1 MTQHHGGSRPDDL
14 PEILRAIAD
23 DAAASRLAGSPP
35 DDEFVIG
42 VRRRATAV
50 RRRRNARQGMV
61 AAVCVAAV
69 GVGGVVIAQN
79 VGTGGGAIAPA
90 TTSVATSEPTSGAFP
105 LCGAAV
111 PGDWAAG
118 DVRLVSQA
126 HLDEDGMMLS
136 ASRPGDAPFATDVT
150 LSELIPLMVLND
162 GEETVTVGST
172 GYATV
177 VLVKDGMVVAGP
189 GMTPE
194 PYTEPTVE
202 PGGAVPVT
210 ATLPDPC
217 DGEPIADGQYEAYA
231 ILDAQVGATGGE
243 PAATQVVGGPWLLEV
258 GASETPGGMMALQC
272 DDEVSE
278 VPRWV
283 DPIHLDVTLP
293 QGPAVAGDSR
303 ALRVDLF
310 NATDSPANFAIDGIE
325 TYLVR
330 GGKVVASTE
339 VAVMPYVVEIPG
351 GQAYGDGHF
360 PGLPSAD
367 CAGDPVAP
375 GDYSLYIITEFADP
389 ATTLIAGTQTQA
401 ISGPHEITIAGDGSD
416 EGVSNAAL
424 PPLDAD
430 AEFPQCG
437 AAVPDQTQDVFAIDG
452 DVDLGDMYL
461 PASLPDDGR
470 RDWFGAT
477 VDVVNATDDA
487 LLGNRTTALP
497 AVLARDGRV
506 VGVAPSWDPQTEDFS
521 VAAKSSFTME
531 VALTEY
537 ACGSTGGN
545 LPDGNYEIWGYFDA
559 YVKERQHP
567 DGSASSV
574 NEEVRAFAK
583 IGEATI
589 NND

>member
-1 MTQHHGGSRPDDL
+1 MMQHHGASRPDDL

-23 DAAASRLAGSPP
+23 DAAASRSTGSLP
-35 DDEFVIG
+35 DDEFVVG

-50 RRRRNARQGMV
+50 RRRRNTRQSLV
-61 AAVCVAAV
+61 AVACVAAV

-79 VGTGGGAIAPA
+79 VGTGGDAVPPA
-90 TTSVATSEPTSGAFP
+90 TTVASTDPSAEFP
-105 LCGAAV
+105 LCGAGV
-111 PGDWAAG
+111 PGDWAPG

-136 ASRPGDAPFATDVT
+136 ASRPGDVPFATDVT

-177 VLVKDGMVVAGP
+177 VLVKDSVVVAGP

-258 GASETPGGMMALQC
+258 GASETPGSMMALQC

-293 QGPAVAGDSR
+293 QGPVVAGDSR

-330 GGKVVASTE
+330 DGKVVASTE
-339 VAVMPYVVEIPG
+339 VAVMPYAVEIPG

-367 CAGDPVAP
+367 CAGDPLAP

-401 ISGPHEITIAGDGSD
+401 ISGPHEITIAGDAS
-416 EGVSNAAL
+416 VSNDAL
-424 PPLDAD
+424 PPLDPA
-430 AEFPQCG
+430 AEFPMCA
-437 AAVPDQTQDVFAIDG
+437 AAVPDEAADVFGIETVLDFPWVKVE
-452 DVDLGDMYL
+452 DTTT
-461 PASLPDDGR
+461 PESLAVAG
-470 RDWFGAT
+470 T
-477 VDVVNATDDA
+477 VTNRTSDT
-487 LLGNRTTALP
+487 LLGNATTTIP
-497 AVLARDGRV
+497 AVLVQDGRV
-506 VGVAPSWDPQTEDFS
+506 VSDVPGADADVSDFDLAPDDSFEAGVEANLGICGRTPYSALPAGTY
-521 VAAKSSFTME
+521 E
-531 VALTEY
+531 V
-537 ACGSTGGN
+537 
-545 LPDGNYEIWGYFDA
+545 WGYLDT
-559 YVKERQHP
+559 YLKERH
-567 DGSASSV
+567 SADDSATSV
-574 NEEVRAFAK
+574 NEEHRAVTRL
-583 IGEATI
+583 GEVTI
-589 NND
+589 NH

>member
-23 DAAASRLAGSPP
+23 DAAASRLAGSAP
-35 DDEFVIG
+35 DDEFLIG

-90 TTSVATSEPTSGAFP
+90 TTSVATAEPTSGAFP

-177 VLVKDGMVVAGP
+177 VLVKDGVVVAGP

-258 GASETPGGMMALQC
+258 GASETPGSMMALQC

-401 ISGPHEITIAGDGSD
+401 ISGPHEITIAGDASG

-424 PPLDAD
+424 PELDPD
-430 AEFPQCG
+430 AEFPMCG
-437 AAVPDQTQDVFAIDG
+437 AAVPDEAEDTFGIETVLEIPGVKVAD
-452 DVDLGDMYL
+452 
-461 PASLPDDGR
+461 PTKPDWITAAGMVTNTT
-470 RDWFGAT
+470 RDT
-477 VDVVNATDDA
+477 
-487 LLGNRTTALP
+487 LLGNSSTSVP
-497 AVLARDGRV
+497 AVLVQDGRV
-506 VGVAPSWDPQTEDFS
+506 VSIEPYVEADAKDFS
-521 VAAKSSFTME
+521 VAPRESFELE
-531 VALTEY
+531 VTATTVHCGRSAIEALPPGT
-537 ACGSTGGN
+537 
-545 LPDGNYEIWGYFDA
+545 YEVWGYLDT
-559 YVKERQHP
+559 YVKERQNAS
-567 DGSASSV
+567 GSATSV
-574 NEEVRAFAK
+574 NEKHHAVARLGEV
-583 IGEATI
+583 TI
-589 NND
+589 NH